1 VHSVQVLTIRLTMS
15 MIITIKILLDV
26 VTNNSQLTSKRSAHN
41 NRMQADQ
48 PFVTSFA
55 LGWKS
60 SSKLEKAKAA
70 PNRFAN
76 GWLLM
81 LNVVRNF
88 LNVKQIYLTNIG
100 INVKAP
106 FLYNLFANYNTI
118 RYNGNH
124 DKDV

>member
-1 VHSVQVLTIRLTMS
+1 
-15 MIITIKILLDV
+15 
-26 VTNNSQLTSKRSAHN
+26 
-41 NRMQADQ
+41 MQADTAI
-48 PFVTSFA
+48 VTQVAFKIECI
-55 LGWKS
+55 WRP
-60 SSKLEKAKAA
+60 EKATSA
-70 PNRFAN
+70 PFTV
-76 GWLLM
+76 LLM
-81 LNVVRNF
+81 LHVVRNF